1 MKPTLLRLSPQGR
14 PVSWTRHSATPDVAR
29 ELNLIWYET
38 DIRAVLPTVKV
49 PTLLLA
55 QETHPSDVEEAEY
68 IASLMPMAEFK
79 PVPGG
84 DLTSPDLLS
93 TGLNE
98 IRRFVGVEPPKPD
111 LDTVLATVHDQQVSF
126 GPFGLPRTRKSS
138 GDVPTP
144 GESGDTSPDRAIV
157 DKSTPLPTTPDVIP
171 PPPSGDE
178 PWGPVWP
185 DNVHETGVSPAGQ
198 SGCPIMAAEGSKS
211 NSEKGL
217 VTAPI
222 RGFCALHAF
231 RSPTTRSATARA
243 ECPRG
248 CQHPPALHGGPHG
261 CVAQDPGEALSLTD
275 IGPAK

>member
-1 MKPTLLRLSPQGR
+1 LKPTLLRLSPQGR
-14 PVSWTRHSATPDVAR
+14 SASWTRHSATPDVAR

-111 LDTVLATVHDQQVSF
+111 LDTVLATVRGAF
-126 GPFGLPRTRKSS
+126 
-138 GDVPTP
+138 
-144 GESGDTSPDRAIV
+144 I
-157 DKSTPLPTTPDVIP
+157 
-171 PPPSGDE
+171 
-178 PWGPVWP
+178 
-185 DNVHETGVSPAGQ
+185 
-198 SGCPIMAAEGSKS
+198 
-211 NSEKGL
+211 
-217 VTAPI
+217 PI
-222 RGFCALHAF
+222 RGMTSRFPLG
-231 RSPTTRSATARA
+231 RSACPERGRA
-243 ECPRG
+243 QETSRRPGRAATPRPTG
-248 CQHPPALHGGPHG
+248 QLLTSPLPCRPPPM
-261 CVAQDPGEALSLTD
+261 
-275 IGPAK
+275 